1 MFSGCTVPPHSKKT
15 ELGRRDQEVSLLA
28 GKNTEIVIVPCRLW
42 KCVPKAVFVGA
53 TCYNKLVCR
62 KSQKKTPSK
71 IGVFG
76 PHNLPFLIFTSFLT
90 Q

>member
-28 GKNTEIVIVPCRLW
+28 GKNTEIVLVPCHLW
-42 KCVPKAVFVGA
+42 KCVPKAVFAGA
-53 TCYNKLVCR
+53 R
-62 KSQKKTPSK
+62 KSQKKIPSK
-71 IGVFG
+71 IGVFR
-76 PHNLPFLIFTSFLT
+76 PHNLPFLIFTSILT